1 MGSKSSIRI
10 KNSPTT
16 WFRLVHSLTLFYC
29 SVSRIVPL
37 RIWIFVGRCL
47 GLLLYTLD
55 FQHRKIA
62 LTNLRFAFGRE
73 KTEREIRSIARENFR
88 QLGMIAHEWVRLRN
102 MDSVTLKGLVYVEGK
117 NHLMAAKK
125 KNRVIILLSAHFGNW
140 EYANLF
146 YSAFINPLN
155 FIVRAIDNPF
165 LERERVGFN
174 QRFGVNILYKENGLR
189 AAIRGLKSGKDL
201 IIFSDRKARRKES
214 IPCQFFGKKTS
225 TLSVVPALAYKY
237 HIPIVPM
244 FIIRSEDRLH
254 HRMVFFPE
262 IKVDYHNKQ
271 RALQDAAQ
279 RQSDIIEDVIRICP
293 DHWIWLHKRWKRY
306 HPYLYPRH
314 MARRQRQKQKE
325 RRERTFPRHCGVD

>member
-1 MGSKSSIRI
+1 M
-10 KNSPTT
+10 
-16 WFRLVHSLTLFYC
+16 
-29 SVSRIVPL
+29 VPL
-37 RIWIFVGRCL
+37 RSWIFVGRCL
-47 GLLLYTLD
+47 GLLLYALD

-73 KTEREIRSIARENFR
+73 KDEKEIRSIARENFQ

-102 MDSVTLKGLVYVEGK
+102 MDIETLKGLVHVEGQK
-117 NHLMAAKK
+117 HLMAAKE
-125 KNRVIILLSAHFGNW
+125 KNQAIILLSAHFGNW

-146 YSAFINPLN
+146 YSTFIGPLN

-165 LERERVGFN
+165 LERERVAFN

-189 AAIRGLKSGKDL
+189 AAIRGLKRGKDL
-201 IIFSDRKARRKES
+201 IIFSDRKAGRKES

-244 FIIRSEDRLH
+244 FIIRCEDSLH

-262 IKVDYHNKQ
+262 LQVDHHNKQ
-271 RALQDAAQ
+271 AAVQNAAQ
-279 RQSDIIEDVIRICP
+279 RQSDRIESVIRMYP
-293 DHWIWLHKRWKRY
+293 GHWIWLHKRWKRY
-306 HPYLYPRH
+306 HPYLYPKH
-314 MARRQRQKQKE
+314 MAKRRRRKQKE
-325 RRERTFPRHCGVD
+325 RAAWGVNT